1 MYYYTSNW
9 LFYIT
14 RHLIDLES
22 HVTRRTKR
30 RVSWEIKIVPHL
42 LTNLGTFHSK
52 GIQSQYEHMTLINM
66 IKSKLYNLTLN
77 YFYATKSNFTTTL
90 NLWFGII
97 KNVLHECLTK
107 PSGNMIFSWGNR
119 SSYFPHHHVMNVKC
133 IISLRLLLLHISLY
147 KYFTRCLSKSVI
159 KVKQIYRNKIP
170 NSANGLFVKFN
181 IVDS

>member
-1 MYYYTSNW
+1 M
-9 LFYIT
+9 
-14 RHLIDLES
+14 
-22 HVTRRTKR
+22 TRRTKR

-77 YFYATKSNFTTTL
+77 YFYATKSNFTTL

-119 SSYFPHHHVMNVKC
+119 SSYFPHHHGMNVYC
-133 IISLRLLLLHISLY
+133 QLWSVTEMLIQGIFISGILRLINRAMIVQ
-147 KYFTRCLSKSVI
+147 RC
-159 KVKQIYRNKIP
+159 KIT
-170 NSANGLFVKFN
+170 
-181 IVDS
+181 